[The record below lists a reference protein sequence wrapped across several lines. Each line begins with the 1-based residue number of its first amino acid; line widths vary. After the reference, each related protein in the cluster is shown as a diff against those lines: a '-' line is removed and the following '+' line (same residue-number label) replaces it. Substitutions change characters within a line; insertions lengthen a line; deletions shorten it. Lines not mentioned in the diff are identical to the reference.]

1 MAPHDLEG
9 CFSKIVFCANKF
21 IIHRND
27 KYIIQRKDSKE
38 KRSFVRAKL
47 LFIWLYSLLQP
58 FA

>member
-1 MAPHDLEG
+1 MAPYDLKG
-9 CFSKIVFCANKF
+9 CFSKIVFSANKF
-21 IIHRND
+21 IIHRKD

-47 LFIWLYSLLQP
+47 LFIWLYSLFQS

>member
-9 CFSKIVFCANKF
+9 CFSKIVFCVNKF

-47 LFIWLYSLLQP
+47 LFI
-58 FA
+58 